1 MKKLLT
7 VGAAMTL
14 MLSLASTSPM
24 SAADPKTSLLVPGYD
39 AARDVPGA
47 AELPDP
53 KIDYKVLFSVSNGA
67 KDRDA
72 EVNPMLPTLARY
84 LNTLGKYGVPA
95 NHRHL
100 VVMFHQRSPDFD
112 IVMTNE

>member
-14 MLSLASTSPM
+14 MLSLVSTSPT
-24 SAADPKTSLLVPGYD
+24 SAADPKTTVLVPGYE

-53 KIDYKVLFSVSNGA
+53 KIDYKILFAVANGA

-72 EVNPMLPTLARY
+72 EVNPMLPTIARY
-84 LNTLGKYGVPA
+84 LNTLGKYNVPA
-95 NHRHL
+95 DHRHL
-100 VVMFHQRSPDFD
+100 VVMFHQRNPDFD
-112 IVMTNE
+112 IV